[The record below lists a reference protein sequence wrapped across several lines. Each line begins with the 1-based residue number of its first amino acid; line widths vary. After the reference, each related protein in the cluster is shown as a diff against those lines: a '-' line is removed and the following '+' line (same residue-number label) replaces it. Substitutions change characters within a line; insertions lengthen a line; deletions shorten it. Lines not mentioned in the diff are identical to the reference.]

1 MSDLYRMI
9 DGERVAMTAGEAA
22 AFEASR
28 VVPPTLSDF
37 QRAVEAHVV
46 AVARSRGYHSD
57 VSCASY
63 VGSTS
68 AAWAAEATAFVAWRD
83 DVWEVTLAALAAWQ
97 GGGDEPTID
106 GLIAELPKIRWPV

>member
-1 MSDLYRMI
+1 MV

-28 VVPPTLSDF
+28 IAPPPTLSDF

-68 AAWAAEATAFVAWRD
+68 AAWAAEAAAFVAWRD
-83 DVWEVTLAALAAWQ
+83 DVWGATLAALAAWQ

-106 GLIAELPKIRWPV
+106 GLIASLPAISWPA